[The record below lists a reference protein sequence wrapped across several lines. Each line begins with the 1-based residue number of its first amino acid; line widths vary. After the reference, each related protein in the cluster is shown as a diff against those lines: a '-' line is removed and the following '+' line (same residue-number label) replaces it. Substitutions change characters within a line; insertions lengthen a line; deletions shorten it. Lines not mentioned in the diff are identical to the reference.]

1 MRQVD
6 ALRGRIG
13 AGAGGQW
20 LRLGLASATI
30 MAPLL
35 SRWSDLRAAERAR
48 VLADEAEARLHDMR
62 GHLNLASLG
71 AKRDPLELV
80 REARAQLGAERSRAS
95 TRLWLVGV
103 GVGLVAASAGA
114 YILVRRRMAQ
124 ALEEPLM
131 ELPAVSVNG
140 NRASTQTRPPATA
153 TATAAETAPENPPTA
168 ATPAPS
174 MAPAQANGAAAPT
187 EQDQS
192 SPASAE
198 EANVAPFIG
207 NIRTMIYHEAA
218 DDDLP
223 AEENRIYFVSE
234 DEARQAGY
242 RRHRD
247 EVAPGAQADETSG

>member
-6 ALRGRIG
+6 ALRGRL
-13 AGAGGQW
+13 GAGGQW

-80 REARAQLGAERSRAS
+80 REARAQLGAERSKAS

-114 YILVRRRMAQ
+114 YVLVRRRMAQ
-124 ALEEPLM
+124 VLEEPLM

-153 TATAAETAPENPPTA
+153 AEMAPENPPTA

-174 MAPAQANGAAAPT
+174 MAAAQANGAAAPT
-187 EQDQS
+187 EQAQS

-198 EANVAPFIG
+198 EANAAPFIG
-207 NIRTMIYHEAA
+207 NIRTMVYHEAA

>member
-6 ALRGRIG
+6 ALRGRI
-13 AGAGGQW
+13 GAGGQW

-80 REARAQLGAERSRAS
+80 REARAQLGAERSKAS

-114 YILVRRRMAQ
+114 YVLVRRRMAQ

-140 NRASTQTRPPATA
+140 NRAATQTRPPATA
-153 TATAAETAPENPPTA
+153 TAAEMAPENPPTA
-168 ATPAPS
+168 ATPTPS
-174 MAPAQANGAAAPT
+174 VAAAQANGAAAPT

-198 EANVAPFIG
+198 EANAAPFIG
-207 NIRTMIYHEAA
+207 NIRTMVYHEAA

>member
-6 ALRGRIG
+6 ALRGRI
-13 AGAGGQW
+13 GAGGQW

-114 YILVRRRMAQ
+114 YVLVRRRMAQ

-140 NRASTQTRPPATA
+140 NRAFAQTRPPT
-153 TATAAETAPENPPTA
+153 TATAAETAPENPPPT

-174 MAPAQANGAAAPT
+174 VAAAQANGAAAPT
-187 EQDQS
+187 EQDQN

-198 EANVAPFIG
+198 EANAAPFIG
-207 NIRTMIYHEAA
+207 NIRTMVYHEAA

>member
-6 ALRGRIG
+6 ALRGRI
-13 AGAGGQW
+13 GAGGQW

-80 REARAQLGAERSRAS
+80 REARAQLGAERSKAS

-114 YILVRRRMAQ
+114 YVLVRRRMAQ

-140 NRASTQTRPPATA
+140 NRAYTQTRLPA
-153 TATAAETAPENPPTA
+153 TATAAETAPENPPTT
-168 ATPAPS
+168 ATPIPS
-174 MAPAQANGAAAPT
+174 VAAAQANGAAAPN

-198 EANVAPFIG
+198 EANAAPFIG
-207 NIRTMIYHEAA
+207 NIRTMVYHEAA

-242 RRHRD
+242 RRYRD

>member
-6 ALRGRIG
+6 ALRGRI
-13 AGAGGQW
+13 GAGGQW

-80 REARAQLGAERSRAS
+80 REARAQLGAERSKAS

-114 YILVRRRMAQ
+114 YVLVRRRMAQ
-124 ALEEPLM
+124 VLEEPLM

-140 NRASTQTRPPATA
+140 NRAFAQTRPPA
-153 TATAAETAPENPPTA
+153 TATAAETAPENPPTT

-174 MAPAQANGAAAPT
+174 VAVAQANGAAAPT

-198 EANVAPFIG
+198 EANAAPFIG
-207 NIRTMIYHEAA
+207 NIRTMVYHEAA

>member
-6 ALRGRIG
+6 ALRGRI
-13 AGAGGQW
+13 GAGGQW

-62 GHLNLASLG
+62 SHLNLASLG

-80 REARAQLGAERSRAS
+80 REARAQLGAERGKAS
-95 TRLWLVGV
+95 TRLWLIGV

-114 YILVRRRMAQ
+114 YVLVRRRMAQ
-124 ALEEPLM
+124 ALEEPLV
-131 ELPAVSVNG
+131 ELPTVSVNG
-140 NRASTQTRPPATA
+140 NRAYAQARPPA
-153 TATAAETAPENPPTA
+153 TATAAETATDNPPTA
-168 ATPAPS
+168 ATATPAPS
-174 MAPAQANGAAAPT
+174 METAQANGAAAPT

-198 EANVAPFIG
+198 EAIAAPFIG
-207 NIRTMIYHEAA
+207 NIRTMVYHEAD

-234 DEARQAGY
+234 DEAREAGY

>member
-6 ALRGRIG
+6 ALRGRI
-13 AGAGGQW
+13 GAGGQW

-80 REARAQLGAERSRAS
+80 REARAQLGAERGKAS

-124 ALEEPLM
+124 ALEEPLV

-140 NRASTQTRPPATA
+140 NRAYAQARPPA
-153 TATAAETAPENPPTA
+153 TATAAETAAENPPTA
-168 ATPAPS
+168 ATPPPS
-174 MAPAQANGAAAPT
+174 MTAAQANGAAAPT

-198 EANVAPFIG
+198 EANAAPFIG
-207 NIRTMIYHEAA
+207 NIRTMVYHEAT

-234 DEARQAGY
+234 DEAREAGY
-242 RRHRD
+242 RRHRN
-247 EVAPGAQADETSG
+247 EVAPGAPADETSG

>member
-6 ALRGRIG
+6 AVRGRI
-13 AGAGGQW
+13 GAGGQW
-20 LRLGLASATI
+20 LRLGVASATI

-114 YILVRRRMAQ
+114 YVLVRRRMAQ

-140 NRASTQTRPPATA
+140 NRAYAQARPPATA
-153 TATAAETAPENPPTA
+153 AAAETAAENPPTA

-174 MAPAQANGAAAPT
+174 LADAQVNGAAAPN

-192 SPASAE
+192 PPAGAE
-198 EANVAPFIG
+198 EANAAPFIG
-207 NIRTMIYHEAA
+207 NIRTMVYHEAA

>member
-6 ALRGRIG
+6 ALRGRI
-13 AGAGGQW
+13 GAGGQW

-80 REARAQLGAERSRAS
+80 REARAQLGAERSKAS

-114 YILVRRRMAQ
+114 YVLVRRRMAQ

-131 ELPAVSVNG
+131 ELPTVSVNG

-153 TATAAETAPENPPTA
+153 TAAEMAPENPPTA
-168 ATPAPS
+168 ATPTPS
-174 MAPAQANGAAAPT
+174 MAAAQANGAAAPT

-198 EANVAPFIG
+198 EANAAPFIG
-207 NIRTMIYHEAA
+207 NIRTMVYHEAA

>member
-13 AGAGGQW
+13 AGGQW
-20 LRLGLASATI
+20 LRLGVASATI
-30 MAPLL
+30 LAPLL

-80 REARAQLGAERSRAS
+80 REARAQLGAERSKAS

-114 YILVRRRMAQ
+114 YVLVRRRMAQ
-124 ALEEPLM
+124 ALEEPLV
-131 ELPAVSVNG
+131 ELPTVSVNG
-140 NRASTQTRPPATA
+140 NRAYAQARPPA
-153 TATAAETAPENPPTA
+153 TATAAETAPEYPPTA
-168 ATPAPS
+168 TTPAPS
-174 MAPAQANGAAAPT
+174 VAIAQANGAAAPT
-187 EQDQS
+187 EQDQG

-198 EANVAPFIG
+198 EANAAPFIG
-207 NIRTMIYHEAA
+207 NIRTMVYHEAA

>member
-6 ALRGRIG
+6 ALRGRI
-13 AGAGGQW
+13 GAGGQW

-62 GHLNLASLG
+62 SHLNLASLG

-80 REARAQLGAERSRAS
+80 REARAQLGAERSKAS

-114 YILVRRRMAQ
+114 YVLVRRRMAQ

-131 ELPAVSVNG
+131 ELPTVSVNG

-153 TATAAETAPENPPTA
+153 TAAEMAPENPPTA
-168 ATPAPS
+168 ATPTPS
-174 MAPAQANGAAAPT
+174 MAAAQANGAAAPT

-198 EANVAPFIG
+198 EAIAAPFIG
-207 NIRTMIYHEAA
+207 NIRTMVYHEAA

-223 AEENRIYFVSE
+223 S
-234 DEARQAGY
+234 
-242 RRHRD
+242 
-247 EVAPGAQADETSG
+247 

>member
-6 ALRGRIG
+6 ALRGRI
-13 AGAGGQW
+13 GAGGQW

-80 REARAQLGAERSRAS
+80 REARAQLGAERGKAS

-124 ALEEPLM
+124 ALEEPLV

-140 NRASTQTRPPATA
+140 NRAYAQARPPA
-153 TATAAETAPENPPTA
+153 TATAAETAAENPPTA
-168 ATPAPS
+168 ATPPPS
-174 MAPAQANGAAAPT
+174 MTAAQANGAAAPT

-198 EANVAPFIG
+198 EANAAPFIG
-207 NIRTMIYHEAA
+207 NIRTMVYHEAA

-234 DEARQAGY
+234 DEAREAGY

-247 EVAPGAQADETSG
+247 EVAPGAQADESSG

>member
-6 ALRGRIG
+6 ALRGRI
-13 AGAGGQW
+13 GAGGQW

-35 SRWSDLRAAERAR
+35 SGWSDLRAAERAR

-80 REARAQLGAERSRAS
+80 REARAQLGAERSKAS

-114 YILVRRRMAQ
+114 YVLVRRRMAQ

-140 NRASTQTRPPATA
+140 NRPATQTRPQA
-153 TATAAETAPENPPTA
+153 TATAAEVAPENPSA
-168 ATPAPS
+168 SRWATPAG
-174 MAPAQANGAAAPT
+174 AADQANDGTPPT
-187 EQDQS
+187 EHGQDAR
-192 SPASAE
+192 AS
-198 EANVAPFIG
+198 V
-207 NIRTMIYHEAA
+207 
-218 DDDLP
+218 
-223 AEENRIYFVSE
+223 
-234 DEARQAGY
+234 
-242 RRHRD
+242 
-247 EVAPGAQADETSG
+247 

>member
-6 ALRGRIG
+6 ALRGRI
-13 AGAGGQW
+13 GAGGQW

-80 REARAQLGAERSRAS
+80 REARAQLGAERGNAS

-114 YILVRRRMAQ
+114 YVLVRRRMAQ
-124 ALEEPLM
+124 ALEEPLV
-131 ELPAVSVNG
+131 ELPTVSVNG
-140 NRASTQTRPPATA
+140 NRAFAQARPPA
-153 TATAAETAPENPPTA
+153 TATAAETAADNPPTA
-168 ATPAPS
+168 ATATPAPS
-174 MAPAQANGAAAPT
+174 IETAQANGAAAPT
-187 EQDQS
+187 GQDQN

-198 EANVAPFIG
+198 EAIAAPFIG
-207 NIRTMIYHEAA
+207 NIRTMVYHEAD

-234 DEARQAGY
+234 DEAREAGY

>member
-6 ALRGRIG
+6 ALRGRI
-13 AGAGGQW
+13 GAGGQW

-80 REARAQLGAERSRAS
+80 REARAQLGAERSKAS

-114 YILVRRRMAQ
+114 YVLVRRRMAQ
-124 ALEEPLM
+124 VLEEPLM

-140 NRASTQTRPPATA
+140 NRAFAQTRPRRQRQRPRRRPKTRRR
-153 TATAAETAPENPPTA
+153 PRRRPPLWQLRKRMGRLPRPSRTRA
-168 ATPAPS
+168 LRQTP
-174 MAPAQANGAAAPT
+174 
-187 EQDQS
+187 
-192 SPASAE
+192 
-198 EANVAPFIG
+198 
-207 NIRTMIYHEAA
+207 
-218 DDDLP
+218 
-223 AEENRIYFVSE
+223 
-234 DEARQAGY
+234 
-242 RRHRD
+242 RRRM
-247 EVAPGAQADETSG
+247 PRR

>member
-6 ALRGRIG
+6 ALRGRI
-13 AGAGGQW
+13 GAGGQW

-62 GHLNLASLG
+62 SHLNLASLG

-80 REARAQLGAERSRAS
+80 REARAQLGAERGKAN

-114 YILVRRRMAQ
+114 YVLVRRRMAQ
-124 ALEEPLM
+124 ALEEPLV
-131 ELPAVSVNG
+131 ELPTVSVNG
-140 NRASTQTRPPATA
+140 NRTYAQARPPATA
-153 TATAAETAPENPPTA
+153 ADNPPTA
-168 ATPAPS
+168 ATATPAPS
-174 MAPAQANGAAAPT
+174 METAQANGAAAPT

-198 EANVAPFIG
+198 EAIAAPFIG
-207 NIRTMIYHEAA
+207 NIRTMVYHEAD

-234 DEARQAGY
+234 DEAREAGY

>member
-1 MRQVD
+1 
-6 ALRGRIG
+6 
-13 AGAGGQW
+13 
-20 LRLGLASATI
+20 

-80 REARAQLGAERSRAS
+80 REARAQLGAERGKAS

-114 YILVRRRMAQ
+114 YVLVRRRMAQ
-124 ALEEPLM
+124 ALEEPLV
-131 ELPAVSVNG
+131 ELPTVSVNG
-140 NRASTQTRPPATA
+140 NRAYAQARPPA
-153 TATAAETAPENPPTA
+153 TATAAETAADNPPTA
-168 ATPAPS
+168 ATATATATPAPS
-174 MAPAQANGAAAPT
+174 METAQANGAVAPA

-192 SPASAE
+192 FPASAE
-198 EANVAPFIG
+198 EAIAAPFIG
-207 NIRTMIYHEAA
+207 NIRTMVYHEAN

-234 DEARQAGY
+234 DEAREAGY